1 MDNPL
6 VKIGITQGDPNGVG
20 LEIIIRT
27 FADENI
33 FKYCI
38 PVLYAS
44 PKAFVFYKKMLQLE
58 EPRYHLINHAGEA
71 KAGRLN
77 LVASTEQGAEVV
89 AGEASPVAGKEAL
102 MALDKAIADIKEG
115 RLEAI
120 VTAPLDKNTV
130 AQNSPGFSGH
140 TGYLAAA
147 MGESNYAML
156 LVSDEL
162 RVALATEHVPVTEL
176 GKALTKETIVQKLKV
191 LHASL
196 IQDFGITKPRIAVLG
211 LNPHAG
217 DGGLLGK
224 EEEQIIKPAI
234 AEVFSK
240 GKLVYGPYPAD
251 SFFGSGQNRQ
261 FDAVL
266 AMYHDQGLIP
276 FKTFAFYDGVNFTAG
291 LPIVRTSPDH
301 GTAYS
306 LVGKGTA
313 SIISF
318 RNAVFEAIHI
328 VRNQKQHVADYAN
341 PLPYSELK
349 REKFRMDF

>member
-1 MDNPL
+1 MENNL

-20 LEIIIRT
+20 MEIIVRT
-27 FADENI
+27 FSDENI
-33 FKYCI
+33 YKYCI

-44 PKAFVFYKKMLQLE
+44 PKAFVFYKKQLNVE

-71 KAGRLN
+71 KEGKLN
-77 LVASTEQGAEVV
+77 LVISSEQGIDVQM
-89 AGEASPVAGKEAL
+89 GEASAEAGKEAL
-102 MALDKAIADIKEG
+102 MALDKALEDIKEG

-120 VTAPLDKNTV
+120 VTAPLDKSTV
-130 AQNSPGFSGH
+130 AQNVPHFTGH
-140 TGYLAAA
+140 TGYLAQAL
-147 MGESNYAML
+147 GVENYAML
-156 LVSDEL
+156 LISDEL

-176 GKALTKETIVQKLKV
+176 GKHLTQKGIVTKLKV
-191 LHASL
+191 LHESL
-196 IQDFGITKPRIAVLG
+196 VQDFGITKPRIAVLG

-224 EEEQIIKPAI
+224 EEETIIKPAI
-234 AEVFSK
+234 AEVFK
-240 GKLVYGPYPAD
+240 AGQLVFGPYPAD
-251 SFFGSGQNRQ
+251 GFFGSGQSRQ

-306 LVGKGTA
+306 LAGKGTA

-318 RNAVFEAIHI
+318 RNAVYDAIHI
-328 VRNQKQHVADYAN
+328 VRNQKQHVIDYSN